1 MKNKKGFTLI
11 ELLVVVAIIGVL
23 SLIGLRLYS
32 TQQDKAKNAIV
43 KANVGGIQTAI
54 QTNITDKNYQQESS
68 AERIT
73 AALIDIPNAA
83 GCRNPYTG
91 GTGNINLIKA
101 SGDSLTDGDE
111 DMDFGKVA
119 IASPDK
125 NEFLVQGLDQDGKL
139 FGNVLQ
145 VKK

>member
-1 MKNKKGFTLI
+1 MKNTKGFTLI
-11 ELLVVVAIIGVL
+11 ELLVIVAIIRVL
-23 SLIGLRLYS
+23 SLLGLRMYS
-32 TQQDKAKNAIV
+32 NQQDKAKNAIV
-43 KANVGGIQTAI
+43 KANTGGIQTAI

-68 AERIT
+68 AERIV
-73 AALIDIPNAA
+73 AALSDIPDAV

-91 GTGNINLIKA
+91 GTGNINVIKV
-101 SGDSLTDGDE
+101 SGDSLTDGE
-111 DMDFGKVA
+111 DIDFGKVA

-139 FGNVLQ
+139 FGNALQ